1 MTLTGRLRT
10 IAAGAAGAGCVL
22 LAAGCGNGSSGLA
35 SVGSTATAT
44 SQATAQST
52 AQSTGQAGSTSQ
64 STPSSTA
71 AAATSKPLK
80 LARFPATADGELA
93 RTICQTW
100 SGLRSQYY
108 QRVKADTAGQL
119 SQWFTG
125 SDWTTVRADSLQL
138 AVDPEYQR
146 LDAAV
151 ARATAGTVASTKTG
165 QAVDRACSTGS

>member
-10 IAAGAAGAGCVL
+10 IAVGAAGAGCVL

-44 SQATAQST
+44 SQAA

-64 STPSSTA
+64 SAPTSTA
-71 AAATSKPLK
+71 AAASAPGEPLK
-80 LARFPATADGELA
+80 LAHFPATKDGELA

-108 QRVKADTAGQL
+108 QRVKADTTGQL

-125 SDWTTVRADSLQL
+125 SDWTAVRADSLQL

-151 ARATAGTVASTKTG
+151 TQATAGTVASTKTG